1 MSVRG
6 TVRWILR
13 REAGDWK
20 QDFLIIGGIV
30 LIVGAFIWWNPPL
43 PDVATIQEWTER
55 LGATGPLA
63 MMLTIVAESILAPIP
78 GTFISIAAGVLYG
91 VWPGVLY
98 VWVANVIGSSLT
110 FMIGRKLGR
119 PVVEKIV
126 RGKHIDS
133 YDAFF
138 RRNRLLIAL
147 TYIIPILFPTDMIG
161 YVVGL
166 SRMPYRRFA
175 LYMPIGFAINLTILT
190 SFGKKL
196 VEASEAVQTWYFA
209 GMLALVFVAVLV
221 QRSINRRSPV

>member
-1 MSVRG
+1 MSIRG
-6 TVRWILR
+6 TIRWILR
-13 REAGDWK
+13 REANDWK
-20 QDFLIIGGIV
+20 KDFFIIGGII
-30 LIVGAFIWWNPPL
+30 LIVGAFIWWSPPL
-43 PDVATIQEWTER
+43 PDAATIQEWTER
-55 LGATGPLA
+55 LGASGPLA
-63 MMLTIVAESILAPIP
+63 MMMTIVAESILAPIP

-110 FMIGRKLGR
+110 FFIGRKLGR

-147 TYIIPILFPTDMIG
+147 AYVIPILFPTDMIG

-166 SRMPYRRFA
+166 SQVSYRRFA
-175 LYMPIGFAINLTILT
+175 IYMPIGFAINLTILT
-190 SFGKKL
+190 SFGNNL
-196 VEASEAVQTWYFA
+196 VEASKATQTWYFA
-209 GMLALVFVAVLV
+209 SMLILVFIAVLV